1 MQALLDV
8 ILPVFL
14 VVGCG
19 YIVVWRNVFSTA
31 AVDGLMS
38 YTQNFAIPCLLFMAL
53 IKIDLGQAY
62 SFRLMGSYYI
72 GAASGFA
79 LGFLGAR
86 YIFKRSAEDSVA
98 IGFVSLFSNSVM
110 MGLAI
115 TERAYGIDALVAN
128 FAIVSLHAPFCYFVG
143 ITAMEI
149 AKSDGDSIL
158 QVAMNV
164 GKSMMKNALFVA
176 ILLGLLVNFSGI
188 ALPKALLDG
197 TNMVATTALPA
208 ALFGMGG
215 VLYQYRPE
223 GDFGAIA
230 WVVGISLFV
239 HPAIVWN
246 LGQYWVLSVSE
257 LRSAVLTSAMAPGIN
272 CYIFASMYNR
282 AKRVAASG
290 VLIATALS
298 VLTIWCWL
306 QVLP

>member
-14 VVGCG
+14 VVGFG
-19 YIVVWRNVFSTA
+19 YVVVWRKVFSTA

-115 TERAYGIDALVAN
+115 TERAYGVDALVAN

-149 AKSDGDSIL
+149 AKSDGDSIA
-158 QVAMNV
+158 QVALNV
-164 GKSMMKNALFVA
+164 GKSMMKNALFIA
-176 ILLGLLVNFSGI
+176 IFLGLLVNI
-188 ALPKALLDG
+188 ADVALPKAFLDG

-223 GDFGAIA
+223 GEFGAIA
-230 WVVGISLFV
+230 WVVGISLLV
-239 HPAIVWN
+239 HPAIVWS
-246 LGQYWVLSVSE
+246 LGQLWGLSISE

>member
-14 VVGCG
+14 VVGFG
-19 YIVVWRNVFSTA
+19 YVVVWRKVFSTA

-79 LGFLGAR
+79 LGFMGAR

-115 TERAYGIDALVAN
+115 TERAYGVDALVAN

-149 AKSDGDSIL
+149 AKSDGDSIA
-158 QVAMNV
+158 QVALNV
-164 GKSMMKNALFVA
+164 GKSMMKNALFIA
-176 ILLGLLVNFSGI
+176 ILLGLFVNI
-188 ALPKALLDG
+188 ADVALPKAFLDG

-230 WVVGISLFV
+230 WVVGISLLV
-239 HPAIVWN
+239 HPAIVWS
-246 LGQYWVLSVSE
+246 LGQLWGLSVSE

-306 QVLP
+306 QILP

>member
-14 VVGCG
+14 VVGFG
-19 YIVVWRNVFSTA
+19 YVVVWRKVFSTA

-115 TERAYGIDALVAN
+115 TERAYGVDALVAN

-149 AKSDGDSIL
+149 AKSDGDSIA
-158 QVAMNV
+158 QVALNV
-164 GKSMMKNALFVA
+164 GKSMMKNALFIA
-176 ILLGLLVNFSGI
+176 ILLGLLVNI
-188 ALPKALLDG
+188 AGVTLPKAFLDG

-230 WVVGISLFV
+230 WIVGISLLV
-239 HPAIVWN
+239 HPAIVWS
-246 LGQYWVLSVSE
+246 LGQLWDLSVSE

>member
-8 ILPVFL
+8 ILPVFF
-14 VVGCG
+14 VVGLG
-19 YIVVWRNVFSTA
+19 YVVVWRNVFSTA

-115 TERAYGIDALVAN
+115 TERAYGVDALVAN

-143 ITAMEI
+143 ITAMEL
-149 AKSDGDSIL
+149 AKSDGDSIA
-158 QVAMNV
+158 QVAQNV
-164 GKSMMKNALFVA
+164 GKSMMKNALFIA
-176 ILLGLLVNFSGI
+176 ILLGLLVNI
-188 ALPKALLDG
+188 TDVALPKAFLEG

-230 WVVGISLFV
+230 WVVGISLLV
-239 HPAIVWN
+239 HPAIVWS
-246 LGQYWVLSVSE
+246 LGQLWDLSISE

>member
-8 ILPVFL
+8 ILPVFF
-14 VVGCG
+14 VVGLG
-19 YIVVWRNVFSTA
+19 YAVVWRKVFSTV
-31 AVDGLMS
+31 AVDGLMT

-115 TERAYGIDALVAN
+115 TERAYGVDALVAN

-149 AKSDGDSIL
+149 AKSDGDSIA
-158 QVAMNV
+158 QVALNV
-164 GKSMMKNALFVA
+164 GKSMMKNALFIA
-176 ILLGLLVNFSGI
+176 IFLGLLVNI
-188 ALPKALLDG
+188 TDVALPKAFLEG

-230 WVVGISLFV
+230 WVVGISLLV
-239 HPAIVWN
+239 HPAIVWS
-246 LGQYWVLSVSE
+246 LGQIWGLSISE

>member
-14 VVGCG
+14 VVGFG
-19 YIVVWRNVFSTA
+19 YVVVWRKVFSTA

-115 TERAYGIDALVAN
+115 TERAYGVDALVAN

-149 AKSDGDSIL
+149 AKSDGDSIA
-158 QVAMNV
+158 QVALNV
-164 GKSMMKNALFVA
+164 GKSMMKNALFIA
-176 ILLGLLVNFSGI
+176 ILLGLLVNI
-188 ALPKALLDG
+188 ADVALPKAFLDG

-230 WVVGISLFV
+230 WVVGISLLV
-239 HPAIVWN
+239 HPAIVLS
-246 LGQYWVLSVSE
+246 LGHLWDLSFSE

>member
-14 VVGCG
+14 VVGFG
-19 YIVVWRNVFSTA
+19 YIVVWRKLFSTA

-86 YIFKRSAEDSVA
+86 YIFRRSAEDSVA

-115 TERAYGIDALVAN
+115 TERAYGVDALVAN

-149 AKSDGDSIL
+149 AKSDGDSIA
-158 QVAMNV
+158 QVALNV
-164 GKSMMKNALFVA
+164 GKSMMKNALFIA
-176 ILLGLLVNFSGI
+176 ILLGLLVNI
-188 ALPKALLDG
+188 ADVALPKAFLDG

-223 GDFGAIA
+223 GDFGAIV
-230 WVVGISLFV
+230 WVVGISLLV
-239 HPAIVWN
+239 HPAIVWS
-246 LGQYWVLSVSE
+246 LGQLWDLSISE

>member
-14 VVGCG
+14 VVGFG
-19 YIVVWRNVFSTA
+19 YIVVWRKVFSTA

-115 TERAYGIDALVAN
+115 TERAYGVDALVAN

-149 AKSDGDSIL
+149 AKSDGDSIA
-158 QVAMNV
+158 QVALNV
-164 GKSMMKNALFVA
+164 GKSMMKNALFIA
-176 ILLGLLVNFSGI
+176 ILLGLLVNI
-188 ALPKALLDG
+188 ADVALPKAFLDG

-230 WVVGISLFV
+230 WVVGISLLV
-239 HPAIVWN
+239 HPAIVWS
-246 LGQYWVLSVSE
+246 LGQLWGLSISE

>member
-14 VVGCG
+14 VVGFG
-19 YIVVWRNVFSTA
+19 YIVVWRKVFSTA

-115 TERAYGIDALVAN
+115 TERAYGVDALVAN

-149 AKSDGDSIL
+149 VKSDGDSIA
-158 QVAMNV
+158 QVALNV
-164 GKSMMKNALFVA
+164 GKSMMKNALFIA
-176 ILLGLLVNFSGI
+176 ILLGLLVNI
-188 ALPKALLDG
+188 ADVALPQAFLDG
-197 TNMVATTALPA
+197 ANMVATTALPA

-215 VLYQYRPE
+215 VLYQYRPA

-230 WVVGISLFV
+230 WVVGISLLV
-239 HPAIVWN
+239 HPAIVWS
-246 LGQYWVLSVSE
+246 LGQLWGLSISE

>member
-19 YIVVWRNVFSTA
+19 YIVVWREVFSTA

-86 YIFKRSAEDSVA
+86 YIFKRNAEDSVA

-149 AKSDGDSIL
+149 AKSDGDSIV

-164 GKSMMKNALFVA
+164 CKSMMKNALFVA

>member
-1 MQALLDV
+1 MQAIFDV

-14 VVGCG
+14 VVGFG
-19 YIVVWRNVFSTA
+19 YVVVWRKLFSAA
-31 AVDGLMS
+31 AVDGLMY

-62 SFRLMGSYYI
+62 SFRLMGSYYV

-115 TERAYGIDALVAN
+115 TERAYGVDALIAN

-149 AKSDGDSIL
+149 AKSDGDSIA
-158 QVAMNV
+158 QVALNV
-164 GKSMMKNALFVA
+164 GKSMLKNALFIA
-176 ILLGLLVNFSGI
+176 IFLGLLVNI
-188 ALPKALLDG
+188 ADVALPKAFLDG

-230 WVVGISLFV
+230 WVVGISLLV
-239 HPAIVWN
+239 HPAIVWS
-246 LGQYWVLSVSE
+246 LGQLWGLSISE

-272 CYIFASMYNR
+272 CYIFASIYNR

>member
-14 VVGCG
+14 VVGFG
-19 YIVVWRNVFSTA
+19 YVVVWRKVFSTA

-115 TERAYGIDALVAN
+115 TERAYGVDALVAN

-149 AKSDGDSIL
+149 AKSDGDSIA
-158 QVAMNV
+158 QVALNV
-164 GKSMMKNALFVA
+164 GKSMMKNALFIA
-176 ILLGLLVNFSGI
+176 ILLGLLVNI
-188 ALPKALLDG
+188 ADVALPKAFLDG

-230 WVVGISLFV
+230 WVVGISLLV
-239 HPAIVWN
+239 HPAIVWS
-246 LGQYWVLSVSE
+246 LGHLWDLSFSE

-282 AKRVAASG
+282 AKRVAASV

-298 VLTIWCWL
+298 VLKIWCWL

>member
-19 YIVVWRNVFSTA
+19 YFVVWRKVFSTA

-79 LGFLGAR
+79 FGFLGAR

-115 TERAYGIDALVAN
+115 TERANGDDALVAN

-149 AKSDGDSIL
+149 AKSDGDSISQGAL
-158 QVAMNV
+158 NV
-164 GKSMMKNALFVA
+164 GKSMMKNALFIA
-176 ILLGLLVNFSGI
+176 ILLGLLVNI
-188 ALPKALLDG
+188 ADVALPQAFLDG
-197 TNMVATTALPA
+197 ADMVATTALPA

-230 WVVGISLFV
+230 WVVGISLLV
-239 HPAIVWN
+239 HPAIVWS
-246 LGQYWVLSVSE
+246 LGHLWDLSISE

-298 VLTIWCWL
+298 VLTIGCWL

>member
-14 VVGCG
+14 VVGFG
-19 YIVVWRNVFSTA
+19 YVVVWRKLFSTA

-115 TERAYGIDALVAN
+115 TERAYGVDALVAN

-149 AKSDGDSIL
+149 AKSDGDSIA
-158 QVAMNV
+158 QVALNV
-164 GKSMMKNALFVA
+164 GKSMMKNALFIA
-176 ILLGLLVNFSGI
+176 ILLGLLVNI
-188 ALPKALLDG
+188 ADVALPQAFLDG

-230 WVVGISLFV
+230 WVVGISLLV
-239 HPAIVWN
+239 HPAIVWS
-246 LGQYWVLSVSE
+246 LGQLWDLSISE

>member
-14 VVGCG
+14 VVGFG
-19 YIVVWRNVFSTA
+19 YVVVWRKLFSTA

-86 YIFKRSAEDSVA
+86 YVFKRSAEDSVA

-115 TERAYGIDALVAN
+115 TERAYGVDALVAN

-149 AKSDGDSIL
+149 AKSDGDSIS
-158 QVAMNV
+158 QVALNV
-164 GKSMMKNALFVA
+164 GKSMMKNALFIA
-176 ILLGLLVNFSGI
+176 ILLGLLVNI
-188 ALPKALLDG
+188 ADVALPKAFLDG

-230 WVVGISLFV
+230 WVVGISLLV
-239 HPAIVWN
+239 HPAIVWS
-246 LGQYWVLSVSE
+246 LGQLWDLSVSE

>member
-14 VVGCG
+14 VVGFG
-19 YIVVWRNVFSTA
+19 YIVVWRKVFSTA

-79 LGFLGAR
+79 LGFMGAR

-115 TERAYGIDALVAN
+115 TERAYGVDALVAN

-149 AKSDGDSIL
+149 AKSDGDSIA
-158 QVAMNV
+158 QVALNV
-164 GKSMMKNALFVA
+164 GKSMMKNALFIA
-176 ILLGLLVNFSGI
+176 ILLGLLVNI
-188 ALPKALLDG
+188 ADVALPKAFLDG

-230 WVVGISLFV
+230 WVVGISLLV
-239 HPAIVWN
+239 HPAIVWS
-246 LGQYWVLSVSE
+246 LGQLWDLSVSE

-306 QVLP
+306 QILP

>member
-14 VVGCG
+14 VVGFG
-19 YIVVWRNVFSTA
+19 YIVVWRKVFSTA

-72 GAASGFA
+72 GASSGFA

-86 YIFKRSAEDSVA
+86 YVFKRSAEDSVA

-115 TERAYGIDALVAN
+115 TERAYGVDALVAN

-149 AKSDGDSIL
+149 AKSDGDSIS
-158 QVAMNV
+158 QVALNV
-164 GKSMMKNALFVA
+164 GKSMMKNALFIA
-176 ILLGLLVNFSGI
+176 ILLGLLVNI
-188 ALPKALLDG
+188 ADVALPQAFLDG

-230 WVVGISLFV
+230 WVVGISLLV
-239 HPAIVWN
+239 HPAIVWS
-246 LGQYWVLSVSE
+246 LGQLWGLSVSE

-306 QVLP
+306 QVLT

>member
-14 VVGCG
+14 VVGFG
-19 YIVVWRNVFSTA
+19 YVVVWRKLFSAA

-53 IKIDLGQAY
+53 IKIDLSQAY

-115 TERAYGIDALVAN
+115 TERAYGVDALVAN

-149 AKSDGDSIL
+149 AKSDGDSIA
-158 QVAMNV
+158 QVALNV
-164 GKSMMKNALFVA
+164 GKSMMKNALFIA
-176 ILLGLLVNFSGI
+176 ILLGLLVNVANV
-188 ALPKALLDG
+188 ALPQAFLDG

-230 WVVGISLFV
+230 WVVGISLLV
-239 HPAIVWN
+239 HPAIVWS
-246 LGQYWVLSVSE
+246 LGQLWDLSVSE
-257 LRSAVLTSAMAPGIN
+257 LQSAVLTSAMAPGIN

>member
-14 VVGCG
+14 VVGFG
-19 YIVVWRNVFSTA
+19 YVVVWRKLFSTA

-86 YIFKRSAEDSVA
+86 YIFKRNAEDSVA

-115 TERAYGIDALVAN
+115 TERAYGVDALVAN

-149 AKSDGDSIL
+149 AKSDGDSIS
-158 QVAMNV
+158 QVALNV
-164 GKSMMKNALFVA
+164 GKSMMKNALFIA
-176 ILLGLLVNFSGI
+176 ILLGLLVNI
-188 ALPKALLDG
+188 ADVALPQAFLDG

-230 WVVGISLFV
+230 WVVGISLLV
-239 HPAIVWN
+239 HPAIVWS
-246 LGQYWVLSVSE
+246 LGQLWGLSVSE

>member
-8 ILPVFL
+8 ILPVFF
-14 VVGCG
+14 VVGLG
-19 YIVVWRNVFSTA
+19 YAVVWRKVFSTV
-31 AVDGLMS
+31 AVDGLMT

-115 TERAYGIDALVAN
+115 TERAYGVDALVAN

-149 AKSDGDSIL
+149 AKSDGDSIA
-158 QVAMNV
+158 QVALNV
-164 GKSMMKNALFVA
+164 GKSMMKNALFIA
-176 ILLGLLVNFSGI
+176 IFLGLLVNI
-188 ALPKALLDG
+188 TDVALPKAFLEG

-230 WVVGISLFV
+230 WVVGISLLV
-239 HPAIVWN
+239 HPAIVWS
-246 LGQYWVLSVSE
+246 LGQLWDLSISE

>member
-14 VVGCG
+14 VVGFG
-19 YIVVWRNVFSTA
+19 YIVVWRKLFSTA

-115 TERAYGIDALVAN
+115 TERAYGVDALVAN

-149 AKSDGDSIL
+149 AKSDGDSIS
-158 QVAMNV
+158 QVALNV
-164 GKSMMKNALFVA
+164 GKSMMKNALFIA
-176 ILLGLLVNFSGI
+176 ILLGLLVNI
-188 ALPKALLDG
+188 ADVALPQAFLDG

-230 WVVGISLFV
+230 WVVGISLLV
-239 HPAIVWN
+239 HPAIVWS
-246 LGQYWVLSVSE
+246 LGQLWGLSVSE

-290 VLIATALS
+290 VLLATALS

-306 QVLP
+306 QILP

>member
-14 VVGCG
+14 VVGFG
-19 YIVVWRNVFSTA
+19 YIVVWRKVFSTA

-86 YIFKRSAEDSVA
+86 YVFKRSAEDSVA

-115 TERAYGIDALVAN
+115 TERAYGVDALVAN

-149 AKSDGDSIL
+149 ATSDGDSIS
-158 QVAMNV
+158 QVALNV
-164 GKSMMKNALFVA
+164 GKSMMKNALFIA
-176 ILLGLLVNFSGI
+176 ILLGLLVNISDV
-188 ALPKALLDG
+188 ALPQSFLDG

-230 WVVGISLFV
+230 WVVGISLLV
-239 HPAIVWN
+239 HPAIVWSI
-246 LGQYWVLSVSE
+246 GQLWGLSVSE

-272 CYIFASMYNR
+272 CYIFATMYNR

-306 QVLP
+306 QILP

>member
-8 ILPVFL
+8 ILPVFF
-14 VVGCG
+14 VVGLG
-19 YIVVWRNVFSTA
+19 YAVVWRKVFSTV
-31 AVDGLMS
+31 AVDGLMT

-115 TERAYGIDALVAN
+115 TERAYGVDALVAN

-143 ITAMEI
+143 ITAMEL
-149 AKSDGDSIL
+149 AKSDGDSIA
-158 QVAMNV
+158 QVAQNV
-164 GKSMMKNALFVA
+164 GKSMMKNALFIA
-176 ILLGLLVNFSGI
+176 ILLGLLVNI
-188 ALPKALLDG
+188 TDVALPKAFLEG

-230 WVVGISLFV
+230 WVVGISLLV
-239 HPAIVWN
+239 HPAIVWS
-246 LGQYWVLSVSE
+246 LGQLWDLSISE

>member
-8 ILPVFL
+8 ILPVFF
-14 VVGCG
+14 VVGLG
-19 YIVVWRNVFSTA
+19 YAVVWRKVFSTV
-31 AVDGLMS
+31 AVDGLMT

-115 TERAYGIDALVAN
+115 TERAYGVDALVAN

-143 ITAMEI
+143 ITAMEL
-149 AKSDGDSIL
+149 AKSDGDSIA
-158 QVAMNV
+158 QVAQNV
-164 GKSMMKNALFVA
+164 GKSMMKNALFIA
-176 ILLGLLVNFSGI
+176 ILLGLLVNI
-188 ALPKALLDG
+188 TDVALPKAFLEG

-230 WVVGISLFV
+230 WVVGISLLV
-239 HPAIVWN
+239 HPAIVWS
-246 LGQYWVLSVSE
+246 LGQLWDLSVSE

-306 QVLP
+306 QILP

>member
-8 ILPVFL
+8 ILPVFF
-14 VVGCG
+14 VVGLG
-19 YIVVWRNVFSTA
+19 YVVVWRKVFSTA
-31 AVDGLMS
+31 AVDGLMT

-115 TERAYGIDALVAN
+115 TERAYGVDALVAN

-143 ITAMEI
+143 ITAMEL
-149 AKSDGDSIL
+149 AKSDGDSIA
-158 QVAMNV
+158 QVAQNV
-164 GKSMMKNALFVA
+164 GKSMMKNALFIA
-176 ILLGLLVNFSGI
+176 ILLGLLVNISDV
-188 ALPKALLDG
+188 ALPKAFLEG

-230 WVVGISLFV
+230 WVVGISLLV
-239 HPAIVWN
+239 HPAIVWS
-246 LGQYWVLSVSE
+246 LGQLWDLSISE

-272 CYIFASMYNR
+272 CYIFASIYNR

>member
-14 VVGCG
+14 VVGFG
-19 YIVVWRNVFSTA
+19 YVVVWRKLFSTA

-115 TERAYGIDALVAN
+115 TERAYGVDALVAN

-149 AKSDGDSIL
+149 AKSDGDSIA
-158 QVAMNV
+158 QVALNV
-164 GKSMMKNALFVA
+164 GKSMMKNALFIA
-176 ILLGLLVNFSGI
+176 ILLGLLVNI
-188 ALPKALLDG
+188 ADVALPKAFLDG

-223 GDFGAIA
+223 GDFGAIV
-230 WVVGISLFV
+230 WVVGISLLV
-239 HPAIVWN
+239 HPAIVWS
-246 LGQYWVLSVSE
+246 LGQLWDLSISE

>member
-8 ILPVFL
+8 ILPVFF
-14 VVGCG
+14 VVGLG
-19 YIVVWRNVFSTA
+19 YAVVWRKVFSTV
-31 AVDGLMS
+31 AVDGLMT

-115 TERAYGIDALVAN
+115 TERAYGVDALVAN

-149 AKSDGDSIL
+149 AKSDGDSIA
-158 QVAMNV
+158 QVALNV
-164 GKSMMKNALFVA
+164 GKSMMKNALFIA
-176 ILLGLLVNFSGI
+176 ILLGLLVNI
-188 ALPKALLDG
+188 TDVALPKAFLEG
-197 TNMVATTALPA
+197 TNMMATTALPA

-230 WVVGISLFV
+230 WVVGISLLV
-239 HPAIVWN
+239 HPAIVWS
-246 LGQYWVLSVSE
+246 LGQLWDLSISE

>member
-14 VVGCG
+14 VVGFG
-19 YIVVWRNVFSTA
+19 YIVVWRKLFSTA

-86 YIFKRSAEDSVA
+86 YIFKRRAEDSVA
-98 IGFVSLFSNSVM
+98 IGFISLFSNSVM

-115 TERAYGIDALVAN
+115 TERAYGVDALVAN

-149 AKSDGDSIL
+149 AKSDGDSIA
-158 QVAMNV
+158 QVALNV
-164 GKSMMKNALFVA
+164 GKSMMKNALFIA
-176 ILLGLLVNFSGI
+176 ILLGLLVNLADI
-188 ALPKALLDG
+188 ALPKALHDG
-197 TNMVATTALPA
+197 INMVATTALPA

-230 WVVGISLFV
+230 WVVGISLLV
-239 HPAIVWN
+239 HPAIVWS
-246 LGQYWVLSVSE
+246 LGQLWDLSVSE

-272 CYIFASMYNR
+272 CYIFASIYNR

-306 QVLP
+306 QILP

>member
-8 ILPVFL
+8 ILPVFF
-14 VVGCG
+14 VVGLG
-19 YIVVWRNVFSTA
+19 YAVVWRKVFSTV
-31 AVDGLMS
+31 AVDGLMT

-115 TERAYGIDALVAN
+115 TERAYGVDALVAN

-143 ITAMEI
+143 ITAMEL
-149 AKSDGDSIL
+149 AKSDGDSIA
-158 QVAMNV
+158 QVAQNV
-164 GKSMMKNALFVA
+164 GKSMMKNTLFIA
-176 ILLGLLVNFSGI
+176 ILLGLLVKI
-188 ALPKALLDG
+188 TDVALPKAFLEG

-230 WVVGISLFV
+230 WVVGISLLV
-239 HPAIVWN
+239 HPAIVWS
-246 LGQYWVLSVSE
+246 LGQLWDLSISE

-272 CYIFASMYNR
+272 CYIFASIYNR

>member
-14 VVGCG
+14 VVGFG
-19 YIVVWRNVFSTA
+19 YVVVWRKLFSTA

-115 TERAYGIDALVAN
+115 TERAYGVDALVAN

-149 AKSDGDSIL
+149 AKSDGDSIS
-158 QVAMNV
+158 QVALNV
-164 GKSMMKNALFVA
+164 GKSMMKNALFIA
-176 ILLGLLVNFSGI
+176 ILLGLLVNI
-188 ALPKALLDG
+188 ADVALPQAFLDG

-230 WVVGISLFV
+230 WVVGISLLV
-239 HPAIVWN
+239 HPAIVWS
-246 LGQYWVLSVSE
+246 LGQLWGLSVSE

-298 VLTIWCWL
+298 LLTIWCWL
-306 QVLP
+306 QILP

>member
-8 ILPVFL
+8 ILPVFF
-14 VVGCG
+14 VVGLG
-19 YIVVWRNVFSTA
+19 YVVVWRKVFSTV
-31 AVDGLMS
+31 AVDGLMT

-115 TERAYGIDALVAN
+115 TERAYGVDALVAN

-149 AKSDGDSIL
+149 AKSDGDSIA
-158 QVAMNV
+158 QVAQNV
-164 GKSMMKNALFVA
+164 GKSMMKNALFIA
-176 ILLGLLVNFSGI
+176 ILLGLLVNI
-188 ALPKALLDG
+188 TDVALPKAFLEG

-230 WVVGISLFV
+230 WVVGISLLV
-239 HPAIVWN
+239 HPAIVWS
-246 LGQYWVLSVSE
+246 LGQLWDLSISE